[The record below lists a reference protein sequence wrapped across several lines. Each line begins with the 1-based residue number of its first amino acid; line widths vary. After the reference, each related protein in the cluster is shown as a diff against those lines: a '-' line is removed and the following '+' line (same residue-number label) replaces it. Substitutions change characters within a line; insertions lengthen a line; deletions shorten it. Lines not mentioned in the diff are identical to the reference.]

1 MESLIR
7 YVILNCSRRN
17 MYKKTALILAAG
29 IVAILATGLTASQ
42 ASAIMLRVGGNNV
55 AVGGDGG
62 IGGAGGA
69 GGTAIGG
76 QGNCHDCGG
85 NGNANANGG
94 HGGNANGG
102 NAVIINK
109 H

>member
-1 MESLIR
+1 
-7 YVILNCSRRN
+7 

-29 IVAILATGLTASQ
+29 IVAVLATGLTASQ
-42 ASAIMLRVGGNNV
+42 AFAAETLKPSLDISHNNV
-55 AVGGDGG
+55 AVGGNGG

-76 QGNCHDCGG
+76 EGNCHDCGG

-94 HGGNANGG
+94 NGGNANGG
-102 NAVIINK
+102 NAVIVNE
-109 H
+109 HSSSSSPYH

>member
-1 MESLIR
+1 
-7 YVILNCSRRN
+7 
-17 MYKKTALILAAG
+17 MYKKTSVLMAAMLAA
-29 IVAILATGLTASQ
+29 VLAVGLTANH
-42 ASAIMLRVGGNNV
+42 AFAVDNNNGGTKNV
-55 AVGGDGG
+55 AIGGDGG

-76 QGNCHDCGG
+76 NGNCAYCGG

-102 NAVIINK
+102 NAVIVNK
-109 H
+109 GSSEHHSEGG

>member
-1 MESLIR
+1 
-7 YVILNCSRRN
+7 
-17 MYKKTALILAAG
+17 MYKKTSVIMAAMLAA
-29 IVAILATGLTASQ
+29 IMAVGLTANHAF
-42 ASAIMLRVGGNNV
+42 ASVEGNNGGTTNV
-55 AVGGDGG
+55 AIGGDGG

-76 QGNCHDCGG
+76 AGNCHNCGD

-109 H
+109 GSSQHGPM

>member
-1 MESLIR
+1 
-7 YVILNCSRRN
+7 
-17 MYKKTALILAAG
+17 MYKKTSVLMAAMLAA
-29 IVAILATGLTASQ
+29 IMVVGLTANHAFALPPPSN
-42 ASAIMLRVGGNNV
+42 SGTTNV
-55 AVGGDGG
+55 AIGGDGG

-76 QGNCHDCGG
+76 NGNCHNCGD

-109 H
+109 GSSEKSYGG

>member
-1 MESLIR
+1 
-7 YVILNCSRRN
+7 
-17 MYKKTALILAAG
+17 MYKKTSVLMAAMLAA
-29 IVAILATGLTASQ
+29 VLAVGLTANHAF
-42 ASAIMLRVGGNNV
+42 ASDQNSNSGTKNV

-76 QGNCHDCGG
+76 NGNCHDCGG

-102 NAVIINK
+102 NAVIVNK
-109 H
+109 NGQEQKYP

>member
-1 MESLIR
+1 
-7 YVILNCSRRN
+7 
-17 MYKKTALILAAG
+17 MYKKTSVLMAAMLAA
-29 IVAILATGLTASQ
+29 VMTVGLTANHAF
-42 ASAIMLRVGGNNV
+42 ASGENNNQGTKNV

-76 QGNCHDCGG
+76 NGNCHDCGG

-102 NAVIINK
+102 NAVIVNK
-109 H
+109 GQQEKH